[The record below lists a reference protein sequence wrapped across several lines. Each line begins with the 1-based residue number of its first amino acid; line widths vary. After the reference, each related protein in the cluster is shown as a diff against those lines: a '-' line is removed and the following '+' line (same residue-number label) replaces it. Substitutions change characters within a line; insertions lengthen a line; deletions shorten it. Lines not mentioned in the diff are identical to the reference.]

1 MSNVPAVDP
10 PTNCTLQTCP
20 VATSFYSYRINL
32 AANLAFLILFSL
44 LTLSYLA
51 IWLLI
56 RRGHTYATVMI
67 LGTISEII
75 GYAGRVWSYYDQWN
89 ETPYLI
95 QIICLTIAPAF
106 YSAGVYLCL
115 AGIVR
120 VFGEGNSRVRP
131 LWYTYIFVPCDVIA
145 LVLQA
150 AGGALAATSIDGASD
165 AAELNTGVDILLAG
179 LSWQVFTLTCFI
191 VLCGDLAWRIRRRCR
206 AMGADVALS
215 QDPESVGI
223 RKPKRF
229 QYFLGALALATILI
243 LWRCAYRV
251 AELNDGFSGPIT
263 YKQGLFIGFEGVLI
277 IVAATLM
284 VVAHPIVCLRGN
296 VIGNSEKTTDKA

>member
-1 MSNVPAVDP
+1 MGNVPTVDP
-10 PTNCTLQTCP
+10 PANCTIDACP
-20 VATSFYSYRINL
+20 VSTSFYDYRINL
-32 AANLAFLILFSL
+32 AANLAFLVLFSL
-44 LTLSYLA
+44 LTFVYLA
-51 IWLLI
+51 VWLAA
-56 RRGHTYATVMI
+56 RHGHAYAVVMI

-106 YSAGVYLCL
+106 YSAGIYLCL

-120 VFGEGNSRVRP
+120 IFGEDNSRVRP
-131 LWYTYIFVPCDVIA
+131 LWYTYIFVPCDIIA
-145 LVLQA
+145 LILQA

-165 AAELNTGVDILLAG
+165 TSELNTGVDILLAG
-179 LSWQVFTLTCFI
+179 LSWQVFTLTCFL
-191 VLCGDLAWRIRRRCR
+191 VLCADLALRIRRRCR
-206 AMGADVALS
+206 KLGIAVALS
-215 QDPESVGI
+215 QDPVSVGI
-223 RKPKRF
+223 RTTRRF
-229 QYFLGALALATILI
+229 QYFLGALSLATILI

-277 IVAATLM
+277 VVAATLM
-284 VVAHPIVCLRGN
+284 VVAHPVVCMRGSF
-296 VIGNSEKTTDKA
+296 VGQSKAASEG